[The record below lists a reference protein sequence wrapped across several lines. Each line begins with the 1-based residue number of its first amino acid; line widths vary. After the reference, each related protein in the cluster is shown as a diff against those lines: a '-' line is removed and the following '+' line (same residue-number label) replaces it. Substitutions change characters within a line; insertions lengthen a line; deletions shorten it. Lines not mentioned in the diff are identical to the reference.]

1 MSVAVVAKPETPAD
15 IAAEMKAIGRAAR
28 EAARVLAI
36 TSTKD
41 KNAALSAMAAAI
53 RGNADAILAEN
64 ALDLADAAGQKLAAS
79 FVDRLTLTPE
89 RVEAMA
95 KGIEEVA
102 ALPDPV
108 GTVLA
113 AWDRPNGLS
122 IERVRTPLGVIGVI
136 YESRPNV
143 TADAGALC
151 LKAGNAA
158 ILRGG
163 SDSWPRSTAVWS
175 PGWRPRA
182 SPRPRSRSCRPATGR
197 PSATCSPA
205 SAAPST

>member
-113 AWDRPNGLS
+113 AWDRPNGLR
-122 IERVRTPLGVIGVI
+122 IERVRTPLGVV
-136 YESRPNV
+136 
-143 TADAGALC
+143 A
-151 LKAGNAA
+151 
-158 ILRGG
+158 
-163 SDSWPRSTAVWS
+163 
-175 PGWRPRA
+175 
-182 SPRPRSRSCRPATGR
+182 
-197 PSATCSPA
+197 
-205 SAAPST
+205 